1 MKQSS
6 VQVPSQ
12 TIGIDLSDETASF
25 CAVDA
30 AGEVRQEGSVP
41 MTAEGLEE
49 QFGDRESC
57 RIVLEAS
64 TQSHW
69 VARCLQELGHE
80 VIVANPRQLHLISKS
95 ARKTDRNDA
104 RTLARIGRLD
114 PKLLRPVYQRSERS
128 LTVLALLRAR
138 KQLVWTR
145 TRLITLIRAESKV
158 HGHRLPTCSPE
169 AFVKRVQE
177 AIPTVLQSALNPI
190 LDELESLNGHIRHYD
205 REIERLGRH
214 EFPQTRVLRQVR
226 GVGPL
231 VALGYV
237 ATLDDPRRF
246 PDSRQVGAYLG
257 LTPRAYQSGQRDPNL
272 RISKHGDREL
282 RTLLVNAA
290 THIMRRSSPD
300 SDLKRHGKRIAS
312 RGNPR
317 DRARAR
323 VAVARKLAVLL
334 HRLWVTAEIYEPLR
348 AASTAA

>member
-30 AGEVRQEGSVP
+30 AGEVQQEGSVS
-41 MTAEGLEE
+41 MTAEGLRE
-49 QFGDRESC
+49 QFGDRASC
-57 RIVLEAS
+57 RVVLEAS

-69 VARCLQELGHE
+69 VARCLEELGHD

-114 PKLLRPVYQRSERS
+114 PNLLRPVHLRSERC
-128 LTVLALLRAR
+128 LAVVALLRAR

-145 TRLITLIRAESKV
+145 TRLISLVRAESKV
-158 HGHRLPTCSPE
+158 HGHRVPTCSPE
-169 AFVKRVQE
+169 AFAKRARE
-177 AIPTVLQSALNPI
+177 AIPTVLRAALNP
-190 LDELESLNGHIRHYD
+190 LLAELESLNSHICHYD
-205 REIERLGRH
+205 REIERLGKH

-231 VALGYV
+231 VALAFV
-237 ATLDDPRRF
+237 AVLEDPSRF
-246 PDSRQVGAYLG
+246 PDSRQVGAYVG
-257 LTPRAYQSGQRDPNL
+257 LVPRVYQSGQSDPNL
-272 RISKHGDREL
+272 RISKQGDREL
-282 RTLLVNAA
+282 RALLVNAA

-300 SDLKRHGKRIAS
+300 SDLKRHGRRIAS

-334 HRLWVTAEIYEPLR
+334 HRLWITAEVYEPLR
-348 AASTAA
+348 SASTAA